1 MHYTVIFLII
11 FVENRIVNLKYME
24 SENSTYMK
32 ITNAAISTMIFLAI
46 SIVSLIS
53 YFIFE
58 KNTTRAIS
66 KESIISISESKSKQL
81 KDWYSDEVNDAGLVS
96 NNPFLVDLITNYKSK
111 GLNYHLL
118 VKFLNQIKTEHLYS
132 EVILLSL
139 QGEYIASTNAGLAFD
154 DSVEINYF
162 MESLK
167 SNSVYVSDI
176 YRSENDGSQ
185 YLDFISYVK
194 DYSDQNIASLV
205 FRMNPVP
212 AFNQVITNQPFE
224 YKTAETFIIK
234 TDEKGEPQKY
244 INSESSSE
252 CWISLDSSNNSKE
265 KYIFK
270 SGFDENGVSD
280 GKDVFSYAIEIP
292 ETPWRMLV
300 VVEKNDVYLI
310 LKSRLI
316 PSILFVI
323 FISLAFFII
332 IYTFLNFKQRKIIRK
347 TIHHDSN
354 IANYLKRF
362 NLVLDMLSEG
372 VIISD
377 NNGKILYMNL
387 KAEMILGWNLLEL
400 KDKLIDDYFRLR
412 FEDTGF
418 NAFSYKNWQTEES
431 GLNSLGN
438 VLLIEKDNHI
448 IPVICKISPLKSNIE
463 KKSGLVVIFEDLT
476 EKRYQESISHK
487 SELRFK
493 NFFQDAPDAT
503 LIVDKDGNI
512 RHINMQSLLL
522 FGYSINELTGK
533 NIDKLIP
540 VRFSDHSSFMKAFF
554 ENPQNR
560 SMEARDE
567 LFAVRKNGIEF
578 PVLVSLSPINND
590 EEIMIMAV
598 IRDVTKI
605 KEFESELVSA
615 KIKAEESDHLKS
627 AFLANL
633 SHEIRTPL
641 NGIIGFSTLLKDEN
655 LNEDEIKKY
664 SGLIGQSGEKLL
676 ELLNNVID
684 LSKIESGVETVNYN
698 TFIVE
703 ELVES
708 EYNIFVHIANY
719 KNLDYKLSLPD
730 DAGSI
735 KLKTDNEKL
744 GKILNKLLSNAF
756 KFTASGSIEL
766 GFSFNKEDVI
776 FYVKDSGPNIVLE
789 NESRI
794 FERFFQ
800 ENASISSGVEGSGMG
815 LAICKGYS
823 DLLGGKI
830 WFENNEGVGKT
841 FYFKIS
847 RTK

>member
-1 MHYTVIFLII
+1 
-11 FVENRIVNLKYME
+11 ME
-24 SENSTYMK
+24 SERSTYMK
-32 ITNAAISTMIFLAI
+32 ITNAAISTMIFLVI

-53 YFIFE
+53 FFIYE
-58 KNTTRAIS
+58 KNTTKEIS
-66 KESIISISESKSKQL
+66 KESIIEISELKSQQL
-81 KDWYSDEVNDAGLVS
+81 KDWYSDEVNDAALVS
-96 NNPFLVDLITNYKSK
+96 NNPFLVDLIINYRSK
-111 GLNYHLL
+111 ELNYHLL

-132 EVILLSL
+132 EVILLTL
-139 QGEYIASTNAGLAFD
+139 QGDYIASTNAGLAFD
-154 DSVEINYF
+154 DSVEIDYF
-162 MESLK
+162 RESLK
-167 SNSVYVSDI
+167 SDSVYVSDI
-176 YRSENDGSQ
+176 FRSENDRSQ

-194 DYSDQNIASLV
+194 DHSNRNIASLV
-205 FRMNPVP
+205 FRKNPVP
-212 AFNQVITNQPFE
+212 SFNEVVTNRPFE
-224 YKTAETFIIK
+224 YKTAESYIVK
-234 TDEKGEPQKY
+234 TNEKGELQKY
-244 INSESSSE
+244 INSESLSE
-252 CWISLDSSNNSKE
+252 CWISLDSSNNTKE
-265 KYIFK
+265 KFFLQL
-270 SGFDENGVSD
+270 GFDENGISD
-280 GKDVFSYAIEIP
+280 GKDIFSYYIEIP
-292 ETPWRMLV
+292 GTPWNLLV
-300 VVEKNDVYLI
+300 EVEKDDVYML
-310 LKSRLI
+310 LKSKI
-316 PSILFVI
+316 SPSIIFV
-323 FISLAFFII
+323 FIISIVFFIFT
-332 IYTFLNFKQRKIIRK
+332 YTLLHFKQKKIIRK

-377 NNGKILYMNL
+377 NNGMIIYMNL
-387 KAEMILGWNLLEL
+387 KAEMILGWNLSEL
-400 KDKLIDDYFRLR
+400 KNKLIDDYFRLR
-412 FEDTGF
+412 YEDTGF

-431 GLNSLGN
+431 GLISLGN

-448 IPVICKISPLKSNIE
+448 IPVLCKISPLKSNIE
-463 KKSGLVVIFEDLT
+463 EKSGLVVIFENLS
-476 EKRYQESISHK
+476 EKRYQESIIHK
-487 SELRFK
+487 SEMRFR

-503 LIVDKDGNI
+503 LIVDKHGLI
-512 RHINMQSLLL
+512 RHANIQSLLL
-522 FGYSINELTGK
+522 FGYSINELTGN
-533 NIDKLIP
+533 NIEKLIP
-540 VRFSDHSSFMKAFF
+540 VRFSNHSSLMKSFF

-560 SMEARDE
+560 SMGSRDE

-605 KEFESELVSA
+605 KEFESELVTA

-708 EYNIFVHIANY
+708 EYNMFVNIANN
-719 KNLDYKLSLPD
+719 KNLEYKLSLPV
-730 DAGSI
+730 DAGSL

-766 GFSFNKEDVI
+766 GFSINKEDVI

-800 ENASISSGVEGSGMG
+800 VNSSISSGVEGSGIG

-841 FYFKIS
+841 FYLKIS